1 MDKLHKI
8 NEDQL
13 KVRLSPLTKLEQ
25 ARAEPVIVNEEVF
38 LQKIFAQDARQ
49 GCETLFK
56 RYYANLCNHATRF
69 VYSEEVAEDIVSE
82 VFVSFWQNRVFEKIN
97 TSYRAYLYKAVRYR
111 SYNYIKYELNQ
122 TETLYPNE
130 SDMDIPALQP
140 DAILQYNELCHK
152 LDRII
157 QDLPPQCRKA
167 FQLNRL
173 EGKKYAQV
181 AEELNITVSAVE
193 RLISRALAKLR
204 VELKEGWL
212 LSVLFMV
219 STLFLSLF

>member
-1 MDKLHKI
+1 MKEILKI
-8 NEDQL
+8 KVGKEDAQL
-13 KVRLSPLTKLEQ
+13 PPLTFDKEVREEPKL
-25 ARAEPVIVNEEVF
+25 ISEEVF
-38 LQKIFAQDARQ
+38 LQKIFQNDARQ

-56 RYYANLCNHATRF
+56 RYYTNLCSHATRF
-69 VYSEEVAEDIVSE
+69 VYSKEIAEDIVAE
-82 VFVSFWQNRVFEKIN
+82 VFANFWQNRVYEKIN

-111 SYNYIKYELNQ
+111 SYNYIKFELNQ
-122 TETLYPNE
+122 TETLQPSYTL
-130 SDMDIPALQP
+130 SDIPALQP
-140 DAILQYNELCHK
+140 DEILQFNDLAQK
-152 LDRII
+152 LDRTI

-204 VELKEGWL
+204 TELKEDWL
-212 LSVLFMV
+212 MV
-219 STLFLSLF
+219 ILILISWFN

>member
-1 MDKLHKI
+1 MEKPLKI
-8 NEDQL
+8 TLEKKENPL
-13 KVRLSPLTKLEQ
+13 FPLTDDAVQ
-25 ARAEPVIVNEEVF
+25 RIEPTVISEEVF

-49 GCETLFK
+49 GCTLLFK
-56 RYYANLCNHATRF
+56 QYYSNLCNHATRF
-69 VYSEEVAEDIVSE
+69 VYSKEVAEDIVSE
-82 VFVSFWQNRVFEKIN
+82 VFAYFWQNRVFEKIN

-111 SYNYIKYELNQ
+111 SYNYIKFELNQ
-122 TETLYPNE
+122 TDTLEPH
-130 SDMDIPALQP
+130 SPLLKFPVLQP
-140 DAILQYNELCHK
+140 DAVLHYNELCHK
-152 LDRII
+152 LDKII

-204 VELKEGWL
+204 VELKEEWL
-212 LSVLFMV
+212 LGLLLV
-219 STLFLSLF
+219 SIWTN

>member
-1 MDKLHKI
+1 MDNLHKI
-8 NEDQL
+8 
-13 KVRLSPLTKLEQ
+13 KVEEKETHLSPLAKHED
-25 ARAEPVIVNEEVF
+25 AHVEPKIIGEEVF

-49 GCETLFK
+49 GCATLFK
-56 RYYANLCNHATRF
+56 RYYTNLCNHATRF

-82 VFVSFWQNRVFEKIN
+82 VFVNFWQNRVFEKIN

-122 TETLYPNE
+122 TETLYPNQT
-130 SDMDIPALQP
+130 DIEIPVLQP
-140 DAILQYNELCHK
+140 DEILHYNELCHK

-181 AEELNITVSAVE
+181 AEELGITVSAVE

-204 VELKEGWL
+204 TDLKEDWL
-212 LSVLFMV
+212 LSLLLMA
-219 STLFLSLF
+219 SSLT